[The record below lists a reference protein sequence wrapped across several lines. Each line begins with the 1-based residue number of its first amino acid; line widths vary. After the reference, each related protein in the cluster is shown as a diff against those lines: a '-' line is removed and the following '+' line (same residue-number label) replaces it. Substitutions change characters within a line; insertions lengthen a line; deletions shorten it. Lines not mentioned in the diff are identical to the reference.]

1 MEELFPL
8 ILVIISLVAGG
19 IAIFFAY
26 QLTRRYRMPFV
37 NSYFLY
43 VVFLYIFGAYS
54 LAGAGLL
61 ERLLSSMEVEVE
73 IIHSA
78 RLFNVLVGIP
88 LLFLSKYML
97 VRGVTDLFSR
107 KIHLAV
113 SLVYFSFAAI
123 FLVLYGIGVV
133 RLTRFEQG
141 DFQLMVKIQRWVF
154 AGYMMVMYTSVFLL
168 SLALSRQIH
177 HHDRSFART
186 MGSGYLVYMVLTTA
200 TFLLSGLHRVIPSV
214 FLTIFL
220 SWHLIPILF
229 MNMYLEKFHGVRSSV
244 PKGFAEQIRVFTEKY
259 DISKRE
265 EEVVRLICR
274 GLTNQ
279 EISDALYISLQTVKD
294 HVHRIF
300 VKTGVRNRVQ
310 LSNLIRS
317 G

>member
-1 MEELFPL
+1 
-8 ILVIISLVAGG
+8 
-19 IAIFFAY
+19 
-26 QLTRRYRMPFV
+26 
-37 NSYFLY
+37 
-43 VVFLYIFGAYS
+43 
-54 LAGAGLL
+54 
-61 ERLLSSMEVEVE
+61 LLSSMEVEVE

-97 VRGVTDLFSR
+97 VRSVTDLFSR

-113 SLVYFSFAAI
+113 SLVYFIIASV

-154 AGYMMVMYTSVFLL
+154 AGYMMVMYSAVFVL
-168 SLALSRQIH
+168 SLALSRHSHQ
-177 HHDRSFART
+177 HDRSFART
-186 MGSGYLVYMVLTTA
+186 LGTGYLAYMVLTTA
-200 TFLLSGLHRVIPSV
+200 AFLLSGLHRAIPSV

-229 MNMYLEKFHGVRSSV
+229 MNMFLEKFHGVRSSV
-244 PKGFAEQIRVFTEKY
+244 PKGFGEQIRVFTKKY

-265 EEVVRLICR
+265 QEVVQLICR

-310 LSNLIRS
+310 LTNLIRS